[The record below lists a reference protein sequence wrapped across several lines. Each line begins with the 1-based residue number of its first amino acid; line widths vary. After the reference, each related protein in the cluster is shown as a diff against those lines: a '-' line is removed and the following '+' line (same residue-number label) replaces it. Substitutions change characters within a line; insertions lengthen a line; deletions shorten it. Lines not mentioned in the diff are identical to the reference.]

1 MLKIKLLLIALIAS
15 FTFVSNAQTAP
26 QDAVIG
32 VWLSAEKDGKIQIYK
47 QNDKYYGKLVWMKEQ
62 RKDAENPDPKL
73 RGNDLQGVILLKNF
87 KYTGKS
93 WEDGTIYDPKN
104 GKTYSCII
112 KAKGANNLDIRGFIG
127 FSLLGR
133 TTTWLRTK
141 L

>member
-1 MLKIKLLLIALIAS
+1 MLKIRILIFALISSFAS
-15 FTFVSNAQTAP
+15 VSNAQTAP
-26 QDAVIG
+26 QDAVLG
-32 VWLSAEKDGKIQIYK
+32 VWLSADKDGKIQIYK

-73 RGNDLQGVILLKNF
+73 RGNDLQGAVLLKNF

-112 KAKGANNLDIRGFIG
+112 KTKGPNNLDIRGFVG

-133 TTTWLRTK
+133 TTTWLRSK